1 MHSAAIQLALLSLVY
16 SVAGGPQLAQ
26 SSTGSTSGTGRV
38 VTSGTDGFAFG
49 SGSQSSGSASSGSS
63 GSASSRF
70 VTGSG
75 SQFGGS
81 GSTGSSGSGSFSSS
95 SRFVTGSGVGSDSG
109 VGSGSGSNSGSG
121 TDSGSGAGSAFGT
134 GSSTGFIQ
142 NVGGSVSGS
151 SGSQFVNRGAQ
162 FIVNPGQSSQGGRVF
177 ADFLQQL
184 TITVTETRTID
195 NYVTVTESI
204 LNSVPVTLT
213 GFNVNTVT
221 LTTFGV
227 HQTDVDDVV
236 ALTTTVVDRPVTE
249 FVTTA
254 KSNFI
259 YVTDVSVEMY
269 TITHNA
275 HLISQTVHTTVVTQ
289 TLTMSSPV
297 VRTFLTT
304 ATETS
309 TEHRTVVNTV
319 FVHGY
324 L

>member
-1 MHSAAIQLALLSLVY
+1 MYLAAIKLVLISFVY
-16 SVAGGPQLAQ
+16 NVAGGPQLAQ
-26 SSTGSTSGTGRV
+26 SSTSSTSGSGSRRV
-38 VTSGTDGFAFG
+38 VSSGTENFD
-49 SGSQSSGSASSGSS
+49 SRSSGSTAS

-70 VTGSG
+70 VSGSG

-81 GSTGSSGSGSFSSS
+81 SSFGSSGTSSGSSGFDSIVTSGSS
-95 SRFVTGSGVGSDSG
+95 
-109 VGSGSGSNSGSG
+109 SGSNA
-121 TDSGSGAGSAFGT
+121 DSGSDVGSAFGSAP
-134 GSSTGFIQ
+134 SSGFVQ
-142 NVGGSVSGS
+142 NVGGTVSGS
-151 SGSQFVNRGAQ
+151 SGAQFVNSGPQ
-162 FIVNPGQSSQGGRVF
+162 FIVNSGQPGQSSQEGRFF
-177 ADFLQQL
+177 ANFLQQL

-195 NYVTVTESI
+195 NYVTVTETI
-204 LNSVPVTLT
+204 LNSVPVTIT

-227 HQTDVDDVV
+227 HQTEVDDVV
-236 ALTTTVVDRPVTE
+236 ALTTTVVERPVTE

-259 YVTDVSVEMY
+259 YVTDVSVEVY

-275 HLISQTVHTTVVTQ
+275 HLITQTVHTTVVTQ

-324 L
+324 V